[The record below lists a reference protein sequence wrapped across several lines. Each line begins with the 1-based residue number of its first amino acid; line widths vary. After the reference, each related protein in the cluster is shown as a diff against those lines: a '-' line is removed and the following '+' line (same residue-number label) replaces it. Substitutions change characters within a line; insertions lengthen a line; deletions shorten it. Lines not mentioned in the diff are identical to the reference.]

1 MIKKQALNSG
11 RGRGQMNSTTLRQEA
26 NGSNA
31 GGRILIKKTVSP
43 TNESSFNINNQ
54 LSVAS
59 NSNNIT

>member
-43 TNESSFNINNQ
+43 ANDSSFNINNQ
-54 LSVAS
+54 ISAAQNPSS
-59 NSNNIT
+59 N

>member
-1 MIKKQALNSG
+1 
-11 RGRGQMNSTTLRQEA
+11 MNSTTLRQEA

>member
-1 MIKKQALNSG
+1 
-11 RGRGQMNSTTLRQEA
+11 MNSTTLRQEA

-59 NSNNIT
+59 NSNNIPQNIQIINGANQKK